1 MSGSDDVYMLE
12 ALDLARRYDGKTG
25 MNPSVGAV
33 LVKDGKVIG
42 RGFHRG
48 VGSLHA
54 ELVAINKARKT
65 VGPEGIRGSELFVT
79 LEPCDSWGNTP
90 PCTLAIE
97 EFGISRVVVGSW
109 DPNPVNYRRSLRLR
123 KKGIRVERIAS
134 SELRREIDRFYRPF
148 RLLME
153 ERRPFVVVK
162 VAQTLDGKIGDRR
175 GRSKWITS
183 ERTRRR
189 VHRDLR
195 ARVDA
200 VLTGIGTVERD
211 DPQLTL
217 RWGRTSQRLVR
228 VVLDTQFRISPEA
241 RLMNTVSERTPLW
254 VFVGEDVS
262 SRKIARFK
270 AYLAKRVREYF
281 RVFPVPVR
289 DGRVDLEAVMGVLFS
304 QGIARVLVEAGAGVV
319 SAFFGEGL
327 VDRLVLCTSKSLLGR
342 GMGWLDLDLGLE
354 GRVFLRDVRVEDL
367 GEDLWIEGDLG

>member
-1 MSGSDDVYMLE
+1 MSSSDDVYMLE

-33 LVKDGKVIG
+33 LVKDGRIIG

-48 VGSLHA
+48 VGSPHA
-54 ELVAINKARKT
+54 ELVAINQAKRT
-65 VGPEGIRGSELFVT
+65 VGPDGIRGSELFVT

-134 SELRREIDRFYRPF
+134 SLRYEIDKFYRPF
-148 RLLME
+148 RVLIK
-153 ERRPFVVVK
+153 ERRPFVMVK
-162 VAQTLDGKIGDRR
+162 VAQTLDGKIADQR

-183 ERTRRR
+183 ERIRRR
-189 VHRDLR
+189 VHKDLR

-200 VLTGIGTVERD
+200 ILTGIGTVERD

-217 RWGRTSQRLVR
+217 RWGRPSRRLVR

-241 RLMNTVSERTPLW
+241 RLMSTLSEKAPLW
-254 VFVGEDVS
+254 IFVGEDVS
-262 SRKIARFK
+262 SRKISRFRTR
-270 AYLAKRVREYF
+270 LPEGVREYL
-281 RVFPVPVR
+281 RIFPAPVR
-289 DGRVDLEAVMGVLFS
+289 AGKVDLESVMQVLFS
-304 QGIARVLVEAGAGVV
+304 QEIARILVEAGSGLV
-319 SAFFGEGL
+319 SAFFERGL
-327 VDRLVLCTSKSLLGR
+327 VDRLILCTSKTLMGK
-342 GMGWLDLDLGLE
+342 GMDWLDLDLGLE
-354 GRVFLRDVRVEDL
+354 GRVFLRSLQVEDL
-367 GEDLWIEGDLG
+367 GEDLWMEAELA

>member
-1 MSGSDDVYMLE
+1 MSSSDDVYMLE

-33 LVKDGKVIG
+33 LVKDGRIIG

-48 VGSLHA
+48 VGSPHA
-54 ELVAINKARKT
+54 ELVAINQSKRA
-65 VGPEGIRGSELFVT
+65 VGPGGIRGSELFVT

-134 SELRREIDRFYRPF
+134 SLRYEIDKFYRPF
-148 RLLME
+148 RVLMK

-162 VAQTLDGKIGDRR
+162 IAQTLDGKIADQR
-175 GRSKWITS
+175 GKSQWITS

-189 VHRDLR
+189 VHKDLR

-200 VLTGIGTVERD
+200 ILTGIGTVERD

-217 RWGRTSQRLVR
+217 RWGRPSRRLVR
-228 VVLDTQFRISPEA
+228 VVLDTRFRISPEV
-241 RLMNTVSERTPLW
+241 RLMGTVSQKTPLW
-254 VFVGEDVS
+254 IFVGEDVS
-262 SRKIARFK
+262 SRKISRFTGR
-270 AYLAKRVREYF
+270 LPEGGREYL
-281 RVFPVPVR
+281 RIFPVPVR
-289 DGRVDLEAVMGVLFS
+289 AGKVDLESVMQVLFS
-304 QGIARVLVEAGAGVV
+304 QGVARVLVEAGSGLI
-319 SAFFGEGL
+319 SAFFEKGL
-327 VDRLVLCTSKSLLGR
+327 VDKLILCTSKSLLGK
-342 GMGWLDLDLGLE
+342 GMDWLDLDLGLE
-354 GRVFLRDVRVEDL
+354 GRVFLRSLRVEDL
-367 GEDLWIEGDLG
+367 GEDLWMEAELG